1 MSQQDI
7 LFVQGNEAC
16 VRGALYAGLRFFAG
30 YPITPSTEV
39 AEHLAE
45 QLPRVGGKFIQMED
59 EIASMCAVCG
69 ASLAG
74 SKAMTATSGPGF
86 SLKQEAIG
94 YAVMAEIPCVVV
106 NVQRGGPSTGLA
118 TKVAQGDVNQA
129 RWGTHGDHSIIVLT
143 ASSIQDV
150 FQITV
155 EAFNMAET
163 YRTPVILLFDEVIGH
178 MREKLVVPAAGE
190 LPVVERLHTEVQ
202 AGVNYYPYLP
212 REDGRLPMQ
221 LVTHQT
227 GPQGKKVHKA
237 WVEQGTNIARE
248 LYLAVVLD
256 RGAQCL
262 TVMASPDGGMDIEEV
277 AAKTPER
284 IFTTRL
290 DGGHRIWPFQARAL
304 LFGCG
309 LTPAQVNAGTALLL
323 NLVRLAAEKD
333 AVLVEINPLAVTAEG
348 ELMALDGKMDFDES
362 ALKRHPDI
370 AALEDPEECDPLE
383 RKARE
388 LGVNYVR
395 LSGYVGTMLVLQCLF
410 TGAGPKTTALTP
422 VVIAYA
428 TTQGIDPTPFVLLV
442 GMNMLHQYLL
452 PVSNLPNIIGLATEE
467 ITPAELIK
475 TGAVMSLFGA
485 IFMSIMVYTYWTW
498 IGMFG

>member
-178 MREKLVVPAAGE
+178 MREKLVVPAAGD

-212 REDGRLPMQ
+212 REDGRLPMSDFGGVHRYNVTGLYHDIWGFPTENPEQVSKLVYHLVDKIENRAHLLARWKEYYLDDAEHIIISYGSSARSARHLVETRRSKGDRIGLLELQTLWPFPAQ
-221 LVTHQT
+221 LVREKTAH
-227 GPQGKKVHKA
+227 A
-237 WVEQGTNIARE
+237 RNIF
-248 LYLAVVLD
+248 
-256 RGAQCL
+256 
-262 TVMASPDGGMDIEEV
+262 V
-277 AAKTPER
+277 AEMNMGQ
-284 IFTTRL
+284 I
-290 DGGHRIWPFQARAL
+290 
-304 LFGCG
+304 
-309 LTPAQVNAGTALLL
+309 
-323 NLVRLAAEKD
+323 
-333 AVLVEINPLAVTAEG
+333 
-348 ELMALDGKMDFDES
+348 
-362 ALKRHPDI
+362 
-370 AALEDPEECDPLE
+370 
-383 RKARE
+383 
-388 LGVNYVR
+388 
-395 LSGYVGTMLVLQCLF
+395 
-410 TGAGPKTTALTP
+410 
-422 VVIAYA
+422 
-428 TTQGIDPTPFVLLV
+428 TTQVKQVVQRPDRVFLVNRMDGLMLNPTD
-442 GMNMLHQYLL
+442 
-452 PVSNLPNIIGLATEE
+452 IG
-467 ITPAELIK
+467 K
-475 TGAVMSLFGA
+475 VMRVIEGRGF
-485 IFMSIMVYTYWTW
+485 
-498 IGMFG
+498 